1 MSTLSIEKKLARV
14 CGSEDLL
21 VRRTMGANRPLA
33 SAEQPVPEAKSAH
46 RSNVMVRSPRAV
58 ARAALAAASLLLSL
72 NVAAVDVGAAESLAK
87 HSGCNK
93 CHALEKK
100 KDGPALRDVAA
111 KYRGDEH
118 AQEKLIKHIT
128 SGEMVKFDD
137 GHKEEHKKVKTQDPD
152 QTKNLVD
159 WILSLEGGTKY

>member
-1 MSTLSIEKKLARV
+1 MSTLSIEKKPARV

-21 VRRTMGANRPLA
+21 VRRTIAADRHLA
-33 SAEQPVPEAKSAH
+33 STEQSVLEAKSAH
-46 RSNVMVRSPRAV
+46 RNVVIGGPRAV
-58 ARAALAAASLLLSL
+58 ARVALAAASLLLSL

-137 GHKEEHKKVKTQDPD
+137 GHKEEHKKVKTQDPE
-152 QTKNLVD
+152 QMKNLVD

>member
-1 MSTLSIEKKLARV
+1 VFYLLLSDDSYLKCATWNTEYGLAGYLYALRV
-14 CGSEDLL
+14 KVADLDNRVESPGQL
-21 VRRTMGANRPLA
+21 LHRNRRILDQV
-33 SAEQPVPEAKSAH
+33 S
-46 RSNVMVRSPRAV
+46 
-58 ARAALAAASLLLSL
+58 LLLASLLLSL
-72 NVAAVDVGAAESLAK
+72 NVAAIDADAAQGLAK

-93 CHALEKK
+93 CHAVEKK

-111 KYRGDEH
+111 KYRGDPAAE
-118 AQEKLIKHIT
+118 EKLIKHVT

-152 QTKNLVD
+152 QTKNLID

>member
-1 MSTLSIEKKLARV
+1 MFYFPLSEYSYPICGSRDAISGSIGDTHSNLIERKVLEQGSLVARV
-14 CGSEDLL
+14 LL
-21 VRRTMGANRPLA
+21 PRTITCYSLA
-33 SAEQPVPEAKSAH
+33 T
-46 RSNVMVRSPRAV
+46 V
-58 ARAALAAASLLLSL
+58 ALLMSLDA
-72 NVAAVDVGAAESLAK
+72 AAVDVGAAESLAK

-93 CHALEKK
+93 CHAVEKK

-118 AQEKLIKHIT
+118 AVEKLIKHVT

-137 GHKEEHKKVKTQDPD
+137 GHKEEHKKVKTQDAD
-152 QTKNLVD
+152 QTRNLID

>member
-1 MSTLSIEKKLARV
+1 VLYSSL
-14 CGSEDLL
+14 SEDSYPIYGSREALFDPL
-21 VRRTMGANRPLA
+21 WDTSSRRI
-33 SAEQPVPEAKSAH
+33 V
-46 RSNVMVRSPRAV
+46 PRALGSKGRV
-58 ARAALAAASLLLSL
+58 ADRLVLRTIARDTLAAAALLVSLDA
-72 NVAAVDVGAAESLAK
+72 AAVDVSAAESLAK

-93 CHALEKK
+93 CHAVEKK

-118 AQEKLIKHIT
+118 AAEKLIKHIT

-152 QTKNLVD
+152 QTRNLID

>member
-1 MSTLSIEKKLARV
+1 MEKTPAPV
-14 CGSEDLL
+14 GGSEDIL
-21 VRRTMGANRPLA
+21 VRRTIAVDGHPA
-33 SAEQPVPEAKSAH
+33 SADQAALEAKSAH
-46 RSNVMVRSPRAV
+46 RSNVEIGSPRAAV
-58 ARAALAAASLLLSL
+58 RVALAVAGLVLSL
-72 NVAAVDVGAAESLAK
+72 DVAAVDVGAAESLAK

-137 GHKEEHKKVKTQDPD
+137 GHKEEHKKVKTQDPE

>member
-1 MSTLSIEKKLARV
+1 MSTFSIDKKPAEV
-14 CGSEDLL
+14 CGSGEQL
-21 VRRTMGANRPLA
+21 VRRTIAANRHLT
-33 SAEQPVPEAKSAH
+33 SADRPVLEAKSAH
-46 RSNVMVRSPRAV
+46 RSSVVIRGPHAV
-58 ARAALAAASLLLSL
+58 ARVALAAASLVLSL
-72 NVAAVDVGAAESLAK
+72 DVAAADAGAAESLAK

-118 AQEKLIKHIT
+118 AHEKLIKHIT

-137 GHKEEHKKVKTQDPD
+137 GHKEEHKKVKTQDPE

>member
-1 MSTLSIEKKLARV
+1 VLYTPL
-14 CGSEDLL
+14 SEDSYPIQGSQNAFIDPLRDTASGPVVPRALGSKGCVADRLVLRTIARHAVAAAALL
-21 VRRTMGANRPLA
+21 V
-33 SAEQPVPEAKSAH
+33 
-46 RSNVMVRSPRAV
+46 
-58 ARAALAAASLLLSL
+58 SLDA
-72 NVAAVDVGAAESLAK
+72 AAVDVRAAESLAK

-93 CHALEKK
+93 CHAVEKK

-118 AQEKLIKHIT
+118 AVEKLIKHVT

-152 QTKNLVD
+152 QTKNLID

>member
-1 MSTLSIEKKLARV
+1 MLYSPLSDNSYPIQ
-14 CGSEDLL
+14 GSRYSL
-21 VRRTMGANRPLA
+21 VDPLGDISSRPA
-33 SAEQPVPEAKSAH
+33 V
-46 RSNVMVRSPRAV
+46 PRALGSKGCIADRLV
-58 ARAALAAASLLLSL
+58 HRTIARHALAAAALLVSLDA
-72 NVAAVDVGAAESLAK
+72 AAVDVSAAESLAK

-93 CHALEKK
+93 CHAVEKK

-118 AQEKLIKHIT
+118 AVEKLIKHVT

-152 QTKNLVD
+152 QTKNLID

>member
-1 MSTLSIEKKLARV
+1 MSDDSYLKDAKHYMDGAIASYRHTLAKGAFDSGSRGESAVALLPRTTAGTAR
-14 CGSEDLL
+14 L
-21 VRRTMGANRPLA
+21 PLA
-33 SAEQPVPEAKSAH
+33 
-46 RSNVMVRSPRAV
+46 
-58 ARAALAAASLLLSL
+58 LAGLLLSL
-72 NVAAVDVGAAESLAK
+72 NASAIDADAAQGLAK

-93 CHALEKK
+93 CHAIEKK

-111 KYRGDEH
+111 KYRGDAN
-118 AQEKLIKHIT
+118 AQEKLIKHVT

-152 QTKNLVD
+152 QTKNLID